1 MSGIEMDA
9 EPSKLIKGLM
19 ATSARGN
26 NIPEEEK
33 PGAVEDKPKNGLEL
47 LREEMLKRGATKAQ
61 VESKKVAMALDILA
75 NTGTAYSDLA
85 KAEEDY
91 KLLDARRRSLKKEID
106 ALEDRRSYEYIVL
119 QLEQDKL
126 ADKTREAE
134 EHFAEMKSYI
144 EQFNAA
150 LESMETE
157 EARDRLRT
165 AQVFVNSIEVKT
177 AYDNT
182 AYINW
187 FGAIL
192 AGDKVGGLESFK
204 KINPDAVTAHK
215 QMKARKI
222 Y

>member
-1 MSGIEMDA
+1 M
-9 EPSKLIKGLM
+9 
-19 ATSARGN
+19 T
-26 NIPEEEK
+26 
-33 PGAVEDKPKNGLEL
+33 GLEL

-61 VESKKVAMALDILA
+61 TQSKTVAMVLDILA
-75 NTGTAYSDLA
+75 NTGTVYSDIA
-85 KAEEDY
+85 SAEEEY
-91 KLLDARRRSLKKEID
+91 KRLDEHRRSLRSIISD
-106 ALEDRRSYEYIVL
+106 LENKRSYDYQIL
-119 QLEQDKL
+119 QQEKGKL
-126 ADKTREAE
+126 ADRIREAE

-150 LESMETE
+150 LESMKTE

-204 KINPDAVTAHK
+204 KINPDAVTAHIQLHAGRPGVK
-215 QMKARKI
+215 RV
-222 Y
+222 